1 MLATNARSS
10 AQLLLKWI
18 SDDKNSKKA
27 NEFAT
32 FLYTK
37 LQGCFRHRSGCGLQ
51 RQHELLCEQLFR
63 LQSSVD
69 FQSYWSKFLNEANI
83 TVCPIFFQ
91 SITEWMK
98 DEIVKDHFP
107 LLLNESTPLPAPL
120 DSVEKGVIRYMA
132 GYVVHTL
139 KKKMKRVSFPKKD
152 EVIMCLGELEENG
165 IAGDIAK

>member
-1 MLATNARSS
+1 
-10 AQLLLKWI
+10 
-18 SDDKNSKKA
+18 
-27 NEFAT
+27 
-32 FLYTK
+32 
-37 LQGCFRHRSGCGLQ
+37 
-51 RQHELLCEQLFR
+51 
-63 LQSSVD
+63 
-69 FQSYWSKFLNEANI
+69 
-83 TVCPIFFQ
+83 
-91 SITEWMK
+91 MK

-165 IAGDIAK
+165 IAGDTHS